1 MGYTCIEI
9 RNYAS
14 IKVLCLIVYF
24 ITGIIVKNFFIIFSN
39 FNSQGKKTIRKFP
52 KLKSVP
58 DFEIVSTNMSAIIL
72 TNKNMG
78 SSFLFFQK

>member
-24 ITGIIVKNFFIIFSN
+24 ITGIIVKNFFIIF
-39 FNSQGKKTIRKFP
+39 
-52 KLKSVP
+52 
-58 DFEIVSTNMSAIIL
+58 
-72 TNKNMG
+72 
-78 SSFLFFQK
+78 